1 MLKICKDLFEKWNL
15 KVRYCHW
22 KGNDHIIDGLEGEG
36 DLDVF
41 VLPDD
46 KKNAET
52 ILLDLMFVKVR
63 QQDFYTYPLV
73 DEWIGFDYDTGSLVH
88 VHLHYQMVTGTDFCK
103 EYVFPWNDI
112 IIENRILDESG
123 LYVPA
128 RELELIMFYMRT
140 ALKASDKRHISPRK
154 HREGF
159 QYLKEKC
166 DKQKL
171 QSLTSMLVD
180 GHAERFYELM
190 TSPNITHNEWFEV
203 YNIAKTI
210 LNKRYGNFR
219 VFLRHNYYKFYHRI
233 LTYCNIHYSAT
244 NILKKRLP
252 NQGMSICFIGV
263 DGSGKS
269 TVSKEISKWLS
280 WKLDTHSF
288 YLGSGDGY
296 NSVLRSSMHA
306 ISRIKQIF
314 LGRHKSRTTTTNVK
328 KINENNSTLVNN
340 STGGFGSTLFSCLYS
355 VEVAK
360 HCKTQLKKSF
370 HYQDRGGISIYDRF
384 PQIQYTGIYDGPK
397 VTSNFGNSG
406 YGWISFFSRKE
417 NALLGECQ
425 KYQPTL
431 VFKLVISVEESIKR
445 KHDAEEI
452 IRKKV
457 DITQNLKFPCSEI
470 HVIDAMQN
478 YNDEILEI
486 KRIIWAKISTRL

>member
-1 MLKICKDLFEKWNL
+1 MLNICNSLFEKWNL

-22 KGNDHIIDGLEGEG
+22 KGNDHIIDGLNGKG

-46 KKNAET
+46 KSTAEA
-52 ILLDLMFVKVR
+52 ILIDLSFIKVR
-63 QQDFYTYPLV
+63 QQEFYTYPLV
-73 DEWIGFDYDTGSLVH
+73 DEWIGFDYDTGALVH

-112 IIENRILDESG
+112 IIENRIMDESG

-128 RELELIMFYMRT
+128 REIELIMFYMRT
-140 ALKASDKRHISPRK
+140 ALKASDKKHISPKK
-154 HREGF
+154 HKEGF
-159 QYLKEKC
+159 QYLKDKC
-166 DKQKL
+166 DDQRI
-171 QSLTSMLVD
+171 QTFISILVK
-180 GHAERFYELM
+180 GHAERFYDIIK
-190 TSPNITHNEWFEV
+190 SPNISHDEWYEV
-203 YNIAKTI
+203 YTIAKDI
-210 LNKRYGNFR
+210 LNKRYGSFS
-219 VFLRHNYYKFYHRI
+219 VFLRHNYYKLYHRV
-233 LTYCNIHYSAT
+233 LTFCNNHYNST

-252 NQGMSICFIGV
+252 EHGLSICFIGV

-280 WKLDTHSF
+280 WKMDTHAF

-296 NSVLRSSMHA
+296 HSVLRSSMSV
-306 ISRIKQIF
+306 ISSIKQTLLKRNGPKAIT
-314 LGRHKSRTTTTNVK
+314 KNDK
-328 KINENNSTLVNN
+328 KTSEKVSSSAKTHA
-340 STGGFGSTLFSCLYS
+340 GGFAATLFSCLYS

-360 HCKTQLKKSF
+360 HCKAQLKKSF
-370 HYQDRGGISIYDRF
+370 HYQDKGGVSIYDRF
-384 PQIQYTGIYDGPK
+384 PQIQYSGVYDGPK
-397 VTSNFGNSG
+397 IMSNFGNFG
-406 YGWISFFSRKE
+406 YSWISFFAGKE
-417 NALLGECQ
+417 NNLLKECQ

-445 KHDAEEI
+445 KHDAEDI

-470 HVIDAMQN
+470 YTIDAMQD

-486 KRIIWAKISTRL
+486 KRAIWTNICKR